1 MLAEGH
7 RLQSATYREETKGEE
22 EKLGKSDVEGQEAK

>member
-7 RLQSATYREETKGEE
+7 RIQSATYREKMKGEE
-22 EKLGKSDVEGQEAK
+22 DKLGKSDVEE